1 MDKCVID
8 TSTSDLILMIGG
20 QILLLGVV
28 LFIIFFGKMPM
39 MFPLAQFV
47 PMISS
52 DSASNVPRTNSASG
66 SPANGK
72 KS

>member
-39 MFPLAQFV
+39 SFPLAPFFPLV
-47 PMISS
+47 G
-52 DSASNVPRTNSASG
+52 SNLNSNSNSKQPTAT
-66 SPANGK
+66 